1 MTSED
6 AEYYR
11 GRVTAELEMV
21 TAASN
26 PYARRAHQELADN
39 YAILWRLLSP
49 SPVDVDPAPGIV
61 GDEVGFVNLI
71 QALAHPHGAELF
83 HAHGGLAAHV
93 LFAEIGQTEPECP
106 RVSVPL
112 VDSALIWP
120 EGRFT

>member
-11 GRVTAELEMV
+11 GRVAAELEMV

-39 YAILWRLLSP
+39 YAILWRLLSAA
-49 SPVDVDPAPGIV
+49 PVDVEPAPGIV
-61 GDEVGFVNLI
+61 GDEVGFINLI

-83 HAHGGLAAHV
+83 HVQGGLAGHV
-93 LFAEIGQTEPECP
+93 LFTEIGQTEPERP
-106 RVSVPL
+106 RLSLPL

-120 EGRFT
+120 